1 MKIKSLSS
9 IKNIAGKRV
18 LVRVDFNVPLKNGK
32 IKEIYKIEK
41 SLPTINF
48 LLRKKAKVILVSH
61 LGRPEG
67 VDKSLSLR
75 PIGKRLGQL
84 LHKDVSFFAIG
95 EKFAEA
101 GELNKLI
108 KCVER
113 LAPGSV
119 ALLDNIRFIKGEEEN
134 EMKIA
139 KALASLADIFVLDG
153 FAVSHRNAASVS
165 GVARYLPAFAGLL
178 MESEVKGLSRVMI
191 KPAKPFVVILGGA
204 KMETKVPLIKK
215 LLPIADYVIIGGG
228 IVNSCLW
235 AKDYKIG
242 RSIVDKE
249 FKKEAFSYWNNK
261 KIIFPVDIMVGEA
274 DGKNAKAVKLS
285 SKFKIFHSKIGIYD
299 IGPKSIELFNK
310 YIAKAKTI
318 VWNGAMGMFEVKQY
332 QKGSYAIAKLLAKQ
346 SRGKSFCAVGGGE
359 TVEIVKALKL
369 DKKIDLVS
377 TGGGAMLEFLSGK
390 SLPGVRVVARKR

>member
-9 IKNIAGKRV
+9 IKKLSGKRV

-41 SLPTINF
+41 SLPTINY

-61 LGRPEG
+61 LGRPKG
-67 VDKSLSLR
+67 ADKSLSLR
-75 PIGKRLGQL
+75 PIGKKLGQL
-84 LHKDVSFFAIG
+84 LRRNISFISIN
-95 EKFAEA
+95 EKFSENS
-101 GELNKLI
+101 ELKKLVSSI
-108 KCVER
+108 GK

-119 ALLDNIRFIKGEEEN
+119 ALIENIRFIKGEDDN
-134 EMKIA
+134 DKQTA

-153 FAVSHRNAASVS
+153 FAVAHRNAASVS
-165 GVARYLPAFAGLL
+165 GVARYLPSFAGLL
-178 MESEVKGLSRVMI
+178 MESEMQGLNRVLI
-191 KPAKPFVVILGGA
+191 KPAKPYVVILGGA

-215 LLPIADYVIIGGG
+215 LLPICDYVLIGGG

-235 AKDYKIG
+235 AKDFKIG

-249 FKKEAFSYWNNK
+249 FKKEALSYWNNK
-261 KIIFPVDIMVGEA
+261 KIIFPIDIMVGGA
-274 DGKNAKAVKLS
+274 DGKNAKAVNLS
-285 SKFKIFHSKIGIYD
+285 SKFKIFDSKIGIYD
-299 IGPKSIELFNK
+299 IGPKSVELFKK
-310 YIAKAKTI
+310 YIVRANTI

-332 QKGSYAIAKLLAKQ
+332 RKGSYAIARLLAKQ
-346 SRGKSFCAVGGGE
+346 SRGKPFCITGGGE

-377 TGGGAMLEFLSGK
+377 TGGGAMLEYLSGK
-390 SLPGVRVVARKR
+390 TLPGVRAVASK